1 MSELLKALLSRKV
14 TRMCLHGILLAIG
27 IHLLASSVVAQ
38 STIRT
43 YAGGDIPAGG
53 ATALTQNIV
62 SPGSVTSDGAGGF
75 FFASN
80 STIFRVDAAG
90 TLTRVAGK
98 RVPGSSGDDGPAIS
112 AQFSDSLRLALDSNG
127 SILIAD
133 YWDHRIRRITPD
145 GIMRTVAGTGGP
157 CCSEGDGGPATSAA
171 VGYPKSLAVDRNG
184 YIFTVD
190 SRGNLRYVNPDG
202 MIYTRATGQNGV
214 TGLAVDGSGDL
225 FISFSSKHQI
235 IRNSP
240 TGATTVIAG
249 NGSQGFSGDGG
260 PATSASLTSPADVVL
275 DGSGNLFIAD
285 GGAHRV
291 RKIDTNGI
299 ISTVAGNGTT
309 GFSGDGGP
317 ATSATLGGSFSIA
330 VDTTGSLIIADRENN
345 RVRKVDSAGTI
356 RTVAGTGQGD
366 LESGPATLARLTAP
380 TAVAVAADGSLV
392 IADST
397 IFFNET
403 LRTAYGVAIRKVTP
417 DGMIQTLH
425 PNSDFRGTSVTSDR
439 YGNLFLAGTDDGDGS
454 GSGSML
460 KSGPDGV
467 VRSFGSFYFFDYDGL
482 VPRGEICVAG
492 IAVDADGNVFVAVTI
507 TNSIW
512 KIAPD
517 GVVTRI
523 IGGSFGSSPIGDGGP
538 ASAASLSLPN
548 GLAIDGNGNLYIADS
563 YHHRIRKVTPDG
575 KITTVAGS
583 GAAGFGG
590 DGGPATSAK
599 LWYPLGVAVGIDG
612 NLYIADSHNNRIRK
626 VDSSGIITTFAGN
639 GTPGFSGDEGPPTDA
654 QLDYPSGVA
663 VDDEGNVF
671 IADLKN
677 SRIREVTPPEPIVL
691 PVPVLSG
698 IVQSVG
704 VPGTTIDVTLA
715 GSGFFRPLT
724 LNPGPD
730 IAVSD
735 LFVVSKTTAIARLT
749 IGSNAVIGPRD
760 MTVTTKGGTSASA
773 AFAVVPPFPDL
784 TITTS
789 VIGKLGAGHTGRYTL
804 DIRNIGTTVTMGAIT
819 VRDDLPEGLTFISS
833 VGNDWSCSAAGQAVT
848 CQNSQ
853 PLAAGSSTS
862 LTITVNVQSTASPSS
877 PHRVSVSTNG
887 DQNSSNDSPSQ
898 TIYVSPL
905 PAPQLGFG
913 FLTPTA
919 GTQNWAVI
927 GTSTPFPFDVTGKL
941 TMVFSSTAAVPLDD
955 PAIQFETGGREVAF
969 TIPANSLQAQFAG
982 AAQSSRIRF
991 QPGTVAGAIGFTAAM
1006 QSGDIPIFISSNLTM
1021 KGAAPAIQKL
1031 QTTSDNGFAALI
1043 TLLSTTRE
1051 VASLSLQFSTSPPVQ
1066 LSCGNISGCTVK
1078 DSTLTFDVSKL
1089 FQSWFAS
1096 DKTYGSLSM
1105 LRLPLTI
1112 QAVTHGWVSV
1122 KFRNSM
1128 GESSSMAFP
1137 LP

>member
-1 MSELLKALLSRKV
+1 MIEPLKDLLSRKV
-14 TRMCLHGILLAIG
+14 ARMCIHGSLLAIG

-43 YAGGDIPAGG
+43 YAGGEISASG
-53 ATALTQNIV
+53 APALTQNIV

-80 STIFRVDAAG
+80 STVFRVDAGG

-98 RVPGSSGDDGPAIS
+98 MAAGSSGDGGPAIS
-112 AQFSDSLRLALDSNG
+112 AQFSDRLRLALGPNG

-145 GIMRTVAGTGGP
+145 GIIRTVAGTGGT
-157 CCSEGDGGPATSAA
+157 CCSVGDGGPATSADVA
-171 VGYPKSLAVDRNG
+171 YPRLLAVDRNG
-184 YIFTVD
+184 YIFTAD
-190 SRGNLRYVNPDG
+190 SRGNLRYVNPEG
-202 MIYTRATGQNGV
+202 MIYTRDVGQNFAN
-214 TGLAVDGSGDL
+214 GLAVDGSGDL
-225 FISFSSKHQI
+225 FISLSSKHQI
-235 IRNSP
+235 IRNTP
-240 TGATTVIAG
+240 TGVTTVIAG
-249 NGSQGFSGDGG
+249 NGSQGFSGDGE
-260 PATSASLTSPADVVL
+260 PATLASLTTPTDVVL

-317 ATSATLGGSFSIA
+317 ATSAALGGSFSIA
-330 VDTTGSLIIADRENN
+330 VDTTGSLIIADRDNN

-380 TAVAVAADGSLV
+380 TGVAVAADGSLV
-392 IADST
+392 IADSKIYFNGT
-397 IFFNET
+397 I
-403 LRTAYGVAIRKVTP
+403 RTAYGFAIRSVTP
-417 DGMIQTLH
+417 HGMIQTLH

-454 GSGSML
+454 GNGSML
-460 KSGPDGV
+460 KSSPDGV
-467 VRSFGSFYFFDYDGL
+467 VRSFGSFYFFDYDGF

-492 IAVDADGNVFVAVTI
+492 IAVDAAGNVFVAVT
-507 TNSIW
+507 NSGSIW

-517 GVVTRI
+517 GVVTLV
-523 IGGSFGSSPIGDGGP
+523 IGGLNSQPPPSLGDGG
-538 ASAASLSLPN
+538 LSLPN

-583 GAAGFGG
+583 GVAGFGG

-599 LWYPLGVAVGIDG
+599 LWYPLGVAVDIDG

-654 QLDYPSGVA
+654 QLDYPAGVA

-671 IADLKN
+671 IADLRN
-677 SRIREVTPPEPIVL
+677 SRIRQVTPPVPIVL

-735 LFVVSKTTAIARLT
+735 LFVVSRTTAIAKLT

-760 MTVTTKGGTSASA
+760 MTVTTKGGTSAPA

-789 VIGKLGAGHTGRYTL
+789 VIGGLGAGHTGRYTL
-804 DIRNIGTTVTMGAIT
+804 DVRNTGTAVTTGAIT
-819 VRDDLPEGLTFISS
+819 VRDDLPDGLTFISS
-833 VGNDWSCSAAGQAVT
+833 DGNVWSCSAAGQAVT
-848 CQNSQ
+848 CQTSQ
-853 PLAAGSSTS
+853 PLAAGASTS
-862 LTITVNVQSTASPSS
+862 LTMTVNVQSTAPPSS

-913 FLTPTA
+913 LLTPTA

-1006 QSGDIPIFISSNLTM
+1006 QSGDTPISITSNLTM

-1078 DSTLTFDVSKL
+1078 GSTLTFDVSKL

-1096 DKTYGSLSM
+1096 DRTYGSLSM